1 MRTELIIE
9 ASAGRGP
16 RVHATGGLAARQTRP
31 GTVHLIGTAITPL
44 GGDHIDITL
53 RLGPG
58 ARLAVRTVAATVAL
72 PGRATSRS
80 TSRWTIDLREGA
92 HLDLVPEPTIV
103 AGTAEHE
110 ALTTITSAP
119 GATARI
125 SERVQIGRTGEDG
138 QGSWRGTTT
147 AHLDDGTPLLA
158 HALLLGARDT
168 LGPATALD
176 SVLELGRR
184 APEQGEDNSASSVL
198 DGDPRAARAELI
210 LPRGGVLTTW
220 VGERLPALRS

>member
-16 RVHATGGLAARQTRP
+16 RIHALGGLAVRQTGP
-31 GTVHLIGTAITPL
+31 ATVHLIGTAITPL

-58 ARLAVRTVAATVAL
+58 TRLAVRTVAATVAL

-80 TSRWTIDLREGA
+80 TSRWTIELGAGA

-103 AGTAEHE
+103 AGTAVHE
-110 ALTTITSAP
+110 TTTAITAAP
-119 GATARI
+119 DATARI
-125 SERVQIGRTGEDG
+125 SERIQIGRTGETG
-138 QGSWRGTTT
+138 QGSWQGTTT
-147 AHLDDGTPLLA
+147 ARLDDGTPVLA
-158 HALLLGARDT
+158 HTLVLGARDA
-168 LGPATALD
+168 LGAATALD

-184 APEQGEDNSASSVL
+184 APEQIEHNTGRSVL
-198 DGDPRAARAELI
+198 DGDPRAARAALG
-210 LPRGGVLTTW
+210 LPHGGTLTTW
-220 VGERLPALRS
+220 IGERLPPLRG

>member
-16 RVHATGGLAARQTRP
+16 RMHATGGLAARQTGP
-31 GTVHLIGTAITPL
+31 ATVHLIGTAITPL

-58 ARLAVRTVAATVAL
+58 ARLAIRTVAATVAL
-72 PGRATSRS
+72 PGRTTSRS
-80 TSRWTIDLREGA
+80 TSRWTIDLSEGA
-92 HLDLVPEPTIV
+92 HLDLLPEPTIV
-103 AGTAEHE
+103 ASTAEHE
-110 ALTTITSAP
+110 TTTAITTAP

-125 SERVQIGRTGEDG
+125 SERIQIGRTGEDRL
-138 QGSWRGTTT
+138 GSWQGTTT

-158 HALLLGARDT
+158 HALMLGTRDA

-176 SVLELGRR
+176 STLELGQHACEKDGDARL
-184 APEQGEDNSASSVL
+184 L
-198 DGDPRAARAELI
+198 DGDPRAARTTLA
-210 LPRGGVLTTW
+210 LPRGGTLTTW
-220 VGERLPALRS
+220 IGERLPALPG